1 MPALDLSDH
10 RLWTTRYLPGI
21 TNPST
26 YNLLWGSAGSGKSQ
40 TMIQFFLAE
49 IFDTSVNQNQTF
61 FVVRKV
67 ATTIR
72 NSVFADFKNKIN
84 DWGLEKYIIARA
96 GMLEI
101 QCGTNRIVFIGCD
114 NPEKLK
120 SLAQAKYIWVEE
132 ATELTFDDWT
142 QITLRLRGKSVSKK
156 RFFVTFNPISDS
168 HWIKRVFFDERHK
181 LEADSVLDIH
191 GTYLDN
197 IDKLDAEYVARMEAL
212 EVINPTMHQIYALGQ
227 WGVWDR
233 ESLFCQHFDE
243 KKHVVDGEIKA
254 HPDYELFLSFD
265 FNVTNTCVLFQF
277 IRNTGK
283 HTTLAHI
290 NVLKCYRVGDLVQ
303 LCQTIRMEYPRMRY
317 IINGDPAG
325 RSRSALT
332 LGNQSAYQIICTQ
345 LNIPDQQL
353 QVMASAPSHFATKV
367 ISDLVFQKCVVRI
380 SKLYCGVPKQLAYT
394 PSGIAYGDLISDF
407 KEAKVD
413 RLVSLD
419 PWKKKNPDKSHAL
432 DAYRYFVFTNFRDI
446 AADYN
451 LSKFGVDGFD

>member
-1 MPALDLSDH
+1 MRVYCPWPEPSFRASFVRTKFRKSRADSP
-10 RLWTTRYLPGI
+10 TTRSLTVNDSGTTTFGGAVGTGNALLSVTTDAAGTTAINANI
-21 TNPST
+21 T
-26 YNLLWGSAGSGKSQ
+26 
-40 TMIQFFLAE
+40 
-49 IFDTSVNQNQTF
+49 
-61 FVVRKV
+61 
-67 ATTIR
+67 TTGAVE
-72 NSVFADFKNKIN
+72 N
-84 DWGLEKYIIARA
+84 AR
-96 GMLEI
+96 
-101 QCGTNRIVFIGCD
+101 
-114 NPEKLK
+114 
-120 SLAQAKYIWVEE
+120 
-132 ATELTFDDWT
+132 
-142 QITLRLRGKSVSKK
+142 
-156 RFFVTFNPISDS
+156 
-168 HWIKRVFFDERHK
+168 
-181 LEADSVLDIH
+181 VL
-191 GTYLDN
+191 
-197 IDKLDAEYVARMEAL
+197 EYVARMEAL
-212 EVINPTMHQIYALGQ
+212 EIINPTMHQIYALGQ

-243 KKHVVDGEIKA
+243 KRHVVDGEIKA

-303 LCQTIRMEYPRMRY
+303 LCQTIRMEYPGMRY

-380 SKLYCGVPKQLAYT
+380 SKTYCGVPKQLAYT
-394 PSGIAYGDLISDF
+394 PSGMAYGDLISDF